1 MFIIQETSNTPKVEI
16 HHSSGTIRII
26 GRSYPEH
33 PANFYEPVNDDIEN
47 ITSDDIDMYFDFDY
61 INTASA
67 KCILFFI
74 KNVISKWDDVK
85 ITWVYE
91 EGDDDIMELGE
102 DYSDLIDI
110 PFYFI
115 KKVEK

>member
-1 MFIIQETSNTPKVEI
+1 MFIIQETSNTPK
-16 HHSSGTIRII
+16 
-26 GRSYPEH
+26 
-33 PANFYEPVNDDIEN
+33 
-47 ITSDDIDMYFDFDY
+47 
-61 INTASA
+61 
-67 KCILFFI
+67 
-74 KNVISKWDDVK
+74 
-85 ITWVYE
+85 YE